1 MQPLLLRAP
10 FCSVLRMW
18 YQNQTLSLPSNDF
31 LVFMIDI
38 SFSKTFSGS
47 SSAEDTPALS
57 SHLQTTSSGTFISF
71 IRDVKDWKRLDFTIE
86 TEGSDMAA
94 SLSVWAIPKIAARAY
109 LLALVNTTHV
119 A

>member
-86 TEGSDMAA
+86 TEDRKSTRLNSSHLGISYAVFC
-94 SLSVWAIPKIAARAY
+94 LKKKKKI
-109 LLALVNTTHV
+109 N
-119 A
+119 